1 MVSKWYNCIMK
12 NAALIV
18 LRSIGALVIPFTVL
32 AVVVAIGDFS
42 ARRPTPWH
50 DGSAD
55 CPDGLT
61 LIGASFVGGIMFLLS
76 AYSIAAKWKKV
87 VAVTAALIFLVWSIS
102 AMLIVPEVTDRFGIF
117 RLCVTVLG
125 MMVGCVTIW
134 KKDHK

>member
-1 MVSKWYNCIMK
+1 
-12 NAALIV
+12 
-18 LRSIGALVIPFTVL
+18 
-32 AVVVAIGDFS
+32 
-42 ARRPTPWH
+42 
-50 DGSAD
+50 
-55 CPDGLT
+55 
-61 LIGASFVGGIMFLLS
+61 MFLLS

-102 AMLIVPEVTDRFGIF
+102 AMLIVPEATDRFGIF